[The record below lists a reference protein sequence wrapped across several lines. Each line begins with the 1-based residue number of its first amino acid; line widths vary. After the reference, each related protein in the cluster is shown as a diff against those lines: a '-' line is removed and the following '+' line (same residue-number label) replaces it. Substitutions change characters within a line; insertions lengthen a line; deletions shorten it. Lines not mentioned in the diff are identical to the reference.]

1 VIDLF
6 SLDRSDV
13 RADLDAGELGGF
25 DVSQSFLVGTTV
37 YVVVPSLM
45 VFLTLVLPPRG
56 NRIANIVLAVT
67 IVASA
72 VGEWNYYIL
81 GSAIEVAL
89 LAAIVYYAWTWPRR
103 SHPLEGDSATQR
115 G

>member
-1 VIDLF
+1 MNHANVNRPWTG
-6 SLDRSDV
+6 RS
-13 RADLDAGELGGF
+13 R
-25 DVSQSFLVGTTV
+25 
-37 YVVVPSLM
+37 
-45 VFLTLVLPPRG
+45 PRTPQP
-56 NRIANIVLAVT
+56 RIANIAIAITYAVT

-89 LAAIVYYAWTWPRR
+89 LAAIAYYAWTWPRR
-103 SHPLEGDSATQR
+103 PHPLEGDSATQR